1 MLSKVRAVGAVVL
14 AFSLACAGGE
24 ALDQEHGRG
33 EPAPEPNE
41 GASSARAAE
50 GVPGAEEGAVLG
62 GGDTPDITEGSN
74 TNWRPLDPEPG
85 SAPVVKPSRNG
96 AAGTTAPSANT
107 APTNTP
113 RANTPSANTPGGK
126 TASGTNAASP
136 GPVAP

>member
-1 MLSKVRAVGAVVL
+1 MPTTVSTRWPMGSRYRSPFTWARTCNGQKPWRNPMLSKVRAVGAVVL

-74 TNWRPLDPEPG
+74 TNW
-85 SAPVVKPSRNG
+85 
-96 AAGTTAPSANT
+96 
-107 APTNTP
+107 
-113 RANTPSANTPGGK
+113 
-126 TASGTNAASP
+126 
-136 GPVAP
+136 